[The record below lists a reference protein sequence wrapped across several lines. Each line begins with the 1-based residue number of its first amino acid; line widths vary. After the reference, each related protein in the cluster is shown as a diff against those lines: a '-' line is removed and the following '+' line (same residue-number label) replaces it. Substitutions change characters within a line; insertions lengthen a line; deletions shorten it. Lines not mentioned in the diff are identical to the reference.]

1 MGCGETKHFCERSE
15 GLKFRKNSTSS
26 AKMSSSSKRDYRKM
40 TVERLEHY
48 VEKGRTGAKKEMAKR
63 LLEGKGVEKKR
74 SKSVDTS
81 QWMCGRRRLW
91 CNVDPCKMLCVWS
104 WDGTR
109 CRPSTEAHCRGCKT
123 NEQQSSG
130 FSLAHQQL
138 WTTRMHRF
146 GWSVEVLFFWALF
159 LLLFTVYS
167 QKCSGAVIQK
177 SNFHSFW
184 ASVHVQICSQEVSH
198 FFLHCILSVNHETPL
213 TQMIRSQDWRSWCK
227 CSEQSITDKHI
238 SHVTLVEQWAEILFF
253 QELCKVILMSL
264 VENGIGDD
272 GAKALSQALMR
283 NTSLTQLD
291 LQGNTGFLKIY

>member
-1 MGCGETKHFCERSE
+1 M
-15 GLKFRKNSTSS
+15 
-26 AKMSSSSKRDYRKM
+26 
-40 TVERLEHY
+40 
-48 VEKGRTGAKKEMAKR
+48 
-63 LLEGKGVEKKR
+63 GKGVEKNEARALTLLNECVAGGDSDAMLILAKCCAYGRGMERDAGQAQRLIAEAAKQMNNKAQDFHRLISNYGQQECIDLAGLWKCCFSGHCFYCSSLFIHRNAQVLSSKKQLPLVLSLCSCTDLLTR
-74 SKSVDTS
+74 SKS
-81 QWMCGRRRLW
+81 
-91 CNVDPCKMLCVWS
+91 
-104 WDGTR
+104 
-109 CRPSTEAHCRGCKT
+109 
-123 NEQQSSG
+123 
-130 FSLAHQQL
+130 
-138 WTTRMHRF
+138 
-146 GWSVEVLFFWALF
+146 
-159 LLLFTVYS
+159 
-167 QKCSGAVIQK
+167 
-177 SNFHSFW
+177 
-184 ASVHVQICSQEVSH
+184 